1 MGLIITDF
9 ANENSRS
16 GVWEI
21 CEPEI
26 ELLKNCNLTDYDKF
40 LLQEIKSEQRKIEF
54 LSVRALIN
62 YLIPEIAIEY
72 DDRRPVCNKGYIGIS
87 HSNNYAAVIWNPEK
101 RPTIDIE
108 EIDDRIKRIANRAF
122 NEAEIKFANNNIETL
137 TLIWSCK
144 ECIYKIANI
153 KGLDFKKQIFVS
165 DFTDN
170 QKIKCTLKTKTGEQS
185 FLLNK
190 KLLLGQSLV
199 WGIF

>member
-1 MGLIITDF
+1 MGLILTDF
-9 ANENSRS
+9 AKENSRS
-16 GVWEI
+16 GIWKI
-21 CEPEI
+21 CETEKD
-26 ELLKNCNLTDYDKF
+26 LLKMCNLTDYDIK
-40 LLQEIKSEQRKIEF
+40 LLHDIKSEQRKIEF
-54 LSVRALIN
+54 LSVRALIH
-62 YLIPEIAIEY
+62 YLMPEITIEY
-72 DDRRPVCNKGYIGIS
+72 NDRKPVCNKGYIGIS

-108 EIDDRIKRIANRAF
+108 EIDDRIKRIAKRAF
-122 NEAEIKFANNNIETL
+122 NETEIKFANNNIETL

-170 QKIKCTLKTKTGEQS
+170 QKIKCTLKTETGEQS

-190 KLLLGQSLV
+190 KLLLGQSLI
-199 WGIF
+199 WGIV